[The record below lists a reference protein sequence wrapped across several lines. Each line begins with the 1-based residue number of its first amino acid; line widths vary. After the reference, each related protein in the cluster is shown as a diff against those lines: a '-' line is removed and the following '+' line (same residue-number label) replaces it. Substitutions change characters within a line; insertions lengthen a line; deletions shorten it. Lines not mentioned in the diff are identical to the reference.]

1 MNRKSTSPT
10 DSDSKGTAKKTYPQ
24 GKKVTS
30 TSSRESTEK
39 NQPSEQD
46 TKRRIGQLAEP
57 AKRH

>member
-1 MNRKSTSPT
+1 MNRKTTSPT
-10 DSDSKGTAKKTYPQ
+10 DSDSKDVAKKTYPH

-30 TSSRESTEK
+30 TSRGSTQK

-57 AKRH
+57 ANRQ